1 MLILFNKYN
10 YLIIRDYIETSALI
24 ERTSHKNFQQIN
36 DCFNIKQHSLLCDHI
51 FDKIKKKYERKI
63 WPATIISLGIHS
75 APHHVLGTQR
85 PEIARLSD

>member
-10 YLIIRDYIETSALI
+10 YLIIRDCLHGK
-24 ERTSHKNFQQIN
+24 TSHKNFQQIN